1 MRVQPRANTRVF
13 LFMQHVQQLVLD
25 IGNSVAKVGI
35 FNQHELIK
43 EQTFVHEGNLISF
56 LQSIQFTHAI
66 YSTVRAN
73 PEAWM
78 EALQGKGNVFQLTST
93 LPVPIQNKYA
103 TPHTLGMDRLAAV
116 CGAKQMFPADACLVI
131 DAGTCITYDFVSA
144 DGIYFGG
151 GISPGI
157 LMRLK
162 AMHQFTAKL
171 PVVEFNPNAELV
183 GESTTTCM
191 QSGVAY
197 GTLTEIEGIIERYRE
212 KFGKM
217 KVILCGGDTQFFEKQ
232 LKGAIFAVQN
242 MVLRGLN
249 SILQHNVGQF

>member
-1 MRVQPRANTRVF
+1 LRVQPRANTSVF

-35 FNQHELIK
+35 FNQQDLIQ

-56 LQSIQFTHAI
+56 LHTISFSHAI

-73 PEAWM
+73 NEAWID
-78 EALQGKGNVFQLTST
+78 ALDGKGNVFQLTSS

-131 DAGTCITYDFVSA
+131 DAGTCITYDYISSE
-144 DGIYFGG
+144 GIYYGG
-151 GISPGI
+151 GISPGL

-171 PVVEFNPNAELV
+171 PVVEFNPAAELV
-183 GESTTTCM
+183 GDSTITCM
-191 QSGVAY
+191 QSGVSN
-197 GTLTEIEGIIERYRE
+197 GTLAEIDGIIERYKE
-212 KFGKM
+212 KFGEM